1 MCQQVFVLVKPC
13 FEIYLGC
20 TDAETSVDCLM
31 LIGCGILG
39 ILKAIWFRIYAKN
52 LANNYSSA
60 VKDYLTIENMQERAI
75 MRKHSFM
82 GRTLCC
88 LILGFAYFSSIM
100 YGLIAIMDE
109 KYANITNE
117 DTMLE
122 YPIPSKCFMKHL
134 NAPASMHKIFCFID
148 VIALILA
155 STTNH
160 GIVRLSF
167 LTIFYLIIFKL

>member
-1 MCQQVFVLVKPC
+1 
-13 FEIYLGC
+13 
-20 TDAETSVDCLM
+20 
-31 LIGCGILG
+31 
-39 ILKAIWFRIYAKN
+39 
-52 LANNYSSA
+52 
-60 VKDYLTIENMQERAI
+60 
-75 MRKHSFM
+75 
-82 GRTLCC
+82 
-88 LILGFAYFSSIM
+88 M